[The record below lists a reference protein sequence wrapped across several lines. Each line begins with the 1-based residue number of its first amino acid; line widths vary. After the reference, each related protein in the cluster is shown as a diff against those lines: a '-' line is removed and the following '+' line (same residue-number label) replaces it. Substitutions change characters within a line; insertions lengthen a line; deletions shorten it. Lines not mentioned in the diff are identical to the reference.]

1 MAQRRNLINRSSRR
15 SFARRLT
22 LGLGPCKLI
31 TENLLRLEDESP
43 EDLIDP
49 DPFSTLLI
57 ILGALGSVASLY
69 ALIDPRVTAAR
80 AEREANRYAVRDCL
94 MGAETALNELRGYI
108 RSLQIAFSV
117 GTQTRNHADAM
128 MSIAQFGGVQLLFA
142 REGHERWREI
152 EEGIVATVSRIQRH
166 MSDLMRHFAVNNH
179 RLQPDTARRL
189 QYAIEKLN
197 EIVRSLNQTHF
208 ERLFGMLEVSAGEC
222 MDVLSQIRQD
232 NGTFLR

>member
-1 MAQRRNLINRSSRR
+1 MR
-15 SFARRLT
+15 
-22 LGLGPCKLI
+22 P
-31 TENLLRLEDESP
+31 ENEVP

-49 DPFSTLLI
+49 DPLSTLLI
-57 ILGALGSVASLY
+57 VLGALGSVASLY
-69 ALIDPRVTAAR
+69 ALVDPRVTAAR
-80 AEREANRYAVRDCL
+80 TEREANRYAIRDSL

-117 GTQTRNHADAM
+117 GTQTRNQTDAM
-128 MSIAQFGGVQLLFA
+128 MSMAQFGGAQLLFA

-152 EEGIVATVSRIQRH
+152 EEGILATVSRIQRH

-189 QYAIEKLN
+189 QQTIEKLN
-197 EIVRSLNQTHF
+197 EIVRSLHQTHF

-222 MDVLSQIRQD
+222 MDVLSQLRQD
-232 NGTFLR
+232 HGAFLR